1 MQEYTRKGIKQWLDH
16 ALNQLDREEARRMQQ
31 TRDDVVAT
39 MSARYVLRLLEET
52 LDHVE
57 N

>member
-1 MQEYTRKGIKQWLDH
+1 MQEYTREGIKQWLDH
-16 ALNQLDREEARRMQQ
+16 ALNQLDQEEARRMQQ

-39 MSARYVLRLLEET
+39 MSARYVLRLLKET
-52 LDHVE
+52 LDHAE

>member
-1 MQEYTRKGIKQWLDH
+1 MQEYARKGIMQWLER
-16 ALNQLDREEARRMQQ
+16 AETQLEQEEARRMQQ

-39 MSARYVLRLLEET
+39 MSARYVLRLLKET
-52 LDHVE
+52 LEHVE